1 MRMHKIVNAD
11 HVMDLIMARRGTR
24 ELFGEIVGPASA
36 LVVIDL
42 QNAFMLPGM
51 PLEIPLSRELIP
63 NVNRLARAVRAAGG
77 RVVWIKMTFDGEE
90 KRWSVLFDYF
100 VSREMRA
107 SMLKILSRGD
117 PGHALHADLEV
128 LPADA
133 IMEKTRYS
141 AFIQGSSDL
150 DRQLREWG
158 IDTVL
163 ITGTVT
169 NVCCEST
176 ARDAMMLNYKTVFV
190 SDGNATRTD
199 AEHNATLASILRAF
213 GDVLSTDEIIAR
225 LTPGQEAVR
234 RASGA

>member
-1 MRMHKIVNAD
+1 
-11 HVMDLIMARRGTR
+11 
-24 ELFGEIVGPASA
+24 
-36 LVVIDL
+36 
-42 QNAFMLPGM
+42 M
-51 PLEIPLSRELIP
+51 PYDDKETLMSL
-63 NVNRLARAVRAAGG
+63 RL
-77 RVVWIKMTFDGEE
+77 
-90 KRWSVLFDYF
+90 DYF

-128 LPADA
+128 LPADTV
-133 IMEKTRYS
+133 MEKTRYS

-190 SDGNATRTD
+190 SDGNAT
-199 AEHNATLASILRAF
+199 
-213 GDVLSTDEIIAR
+213 
-225 LTPGQEAVR
+225 
-234 RASGA
+234 